1 MSKETIGPRIRKF
14 RKEHKLTQEQLA
26 DSLGYSH
33 KSVITNIEKGHSE
46 MSFEK
51 ILLLLREYSLDAN
64 DFFGV
69 QRIDELIE
77 EERERAYKKKE
88 QFRRTEAL
96 LGRDKMDKLY
106 NSKVIVFGVG
116 GVGGH
121 CVDSLARSGV
131 GQIDIVDFDKV
142 EVTNINRQFVA
153 SYSSIGK
160 YKVDVMK
167 EHLNDVNPNIKVK
180 AIKKFYLPN
189 NEDEFD
195 LSQYDYIIDC
205 VDNMSAKISL
215 VIKANSLNIPIISAL
230 GAGNK
235 IDPTKLEVSD
245 IYKTSVDPLAKI
257 LRHELRKRNILSLK
271 VVFSKEEPIKVD
283 IKDEKRRATPGSTSF
298 VPPTMGLI
306 IASEVIKDLIK

>member
-1 MSKETIGPRIRKF
+1 MSKETIGPRIKRLRKD
-14 RKEHKLTQEQLA
+14 KNITQQELA
-26 DSLGYSH
+26 ESLGYSH

-46 MSFEK
+46 MSYEK
-51 ILLLLREYSLDAN
+51 ILLLLRQYSLDAN

-69 QRIDELIE
+69 QRVDELLE
-77 EERERAYKKKE
+77 EKKKNDYKKKE
-88 QFRRTEAL
+88 QFKRTEAIF
-96 LGRDKMDKLY
+96 GREKMDLLY
-106 NSKVIVFGVG
+106 RSKVIVFGVG

-167 EHLNDVNPNIKVK
+167 EHLKDVNPNIKMK

-215 VIKANSLNIPIISAL
+215 VVKANSLNIPIISAL

-257 LRHELRKRNILSLK
+257 LRHELRKRNIPSLK

>member
-1 MSKETIGPRIRKF
+1 MSQETIGQKIKKY
-14 RKEHKLTQEQLA
+14 RKEHGITQEQLA
-26 DSLGYSH
+26 TSLGYSH

-46 MSFEK
+46 MSYEK
-51 ILLLLREYSLDAN
+51 ILLFLQTYGVDAN
-64 DFFGV
+64 EFFGLSNKSCKYNL
-69 QRIDELIE
+69 D
-77 EERERAYKKKE
+77 
-88 QFRRTEAL
+88 QFKRTEAIF
-96 LGRDKMDKLY
+96 GKEKMDLLY
-106 NSKVIVFGVG
+106 HSKVIVFGVG

-167 EHLNDVNPNIKVK
+167 EHLKDVNPNIKVK

-195 LSQYDYIIDC
+195 LSQYDYIVDC

-215 VIKANSLNIPIISAL
+215 VVKANSLNIPIISAL

-235 IDPTKLEVSD
+235 IDPTKLEGSD

-257 LRHELRKRNILSLK
+257 LRHELRKRNIPSLK